1 MTIKI
6 GVIGTGAIGADHARR
21 ITQTL
26 VGAEVI
32 ALTDVNADSAHKV
45 KADLGLNAEV
55 YADGHALIANSG
67 VDAVLVTCWGAAHE
81 EFVVAAI
88 KAGKYVFCE
97 KPLATTAAGCR
108 NIVEAE
114 MAAGKKLVQVGFMR
128 PYDSGYKLLKEAI
141 DAGEIGAPLMIHAAH
156 RNPTVPEQYLTP
168 MAIHDTLIHEL
179 DVFRWLL
186 NDDYVSAQVVFPRK
200 SSHAHAQLADP
211 QIVML
216 ETKGGIRIDVEIF
229 VNCQYGYDI
238 QCSVVGEEGIA
249 NLPEPQALTVRKN
262 AQLGQSILT
271 DWKDRFIAA
280 YDVELQ
286 DFIDGVTNQNLTGPN
301 SWSGLAAAVAADA
314 CVTAQESGLI
324 EPIEMPETP
333 AFYR

>member
-21 ITQTL
+21 ITNTL

-32 ALTDVNADSAHKV
+32 ALTDVNLDSAHKV
-45 KADLGLNAEV
+45 KSDLGLNAEI
-55 YADGHALIANSG
+55 YPDGHDLIARSG

-97 KPLATTAAGCR
+97 KPLATTAQGCR

-114 MAAGKKLVQVGFMR
+114 MASGKRLVQVGFMR
-128 PYDSGYKLLKEAI
+128 PYDSGYKMLKDTIDSGAI
-141 DAGEIGAPLMIHAAH
+141 GEPLMIHAAH
-156 RNPTVPEQYLTP
+156 RNASVPEQYISP

-186 NDDYVSAQVVFPRK
+186 DDDYVSAQVVFPRK
-200 SSHAHAQLADP
+200 TKYAHSKVADP

-216 ETKGGIRIDVEIF
+216 ETKKGTRIDVEVF

-249 NLPEPQALTVRKN
+249 NLPEPQAIVMRKN
-262 AQLGQSILT
+262 ANLGQQLLT
-271 DWKDRFIAA
+271 DWKDRFIDA

-301 SWSGLAAAVAADA
+301 SWSGLAAAVSADA
-314 CVTAQESGLI
+314 CVKAQESGQI
-324 EPIEMPETP
+324 EAIELPDTP
-333 AFYR
+333 DFYR